1 MRSAATPKTKKNN
14 KEIAMRKKTCLLAL
28 VVLLAAAVP
37 VPGQTVG
44 SLLDQA
50 KEQYLAAAYQKSIGL
65 LFEALSLISKE
76 MPLQISH
83 LSLCDRVDGHRDY
96 QAKPGF
102 ALAQGEPFLLYFE
115 VDGFNSLKDGDKYW
129 VSLAEDARV
138 ADKEGKLLFDEKDW
152 VVLKN
157 DYSTPVV
164 PVYFTNRLTGM
175 ESGTYTVT
183 ITVRDE
189 YKKRTVQ
196 KVFEF
201 SVK

>member
-1 MRSAATPKTKKNN
+1 
-14 KEIAMRKKTCLLAL
+14 MRKKKTLLATAAI
-28 VVLLAAAVP
+28 LAFAGLAS
-37 VPGQTVG
+37 GQTVG

-50 KEQYLAAAYQKSIGL
+50 KEQYLATAYQKSIGL

-83 LSLCDRVDGHRDY
+83 LNLCDQVDGHRDY

-102 ALAQGEPFLLYFE
+102 VLAQEEPFLLYFE
-115 VDGFNSLKDGDKYW
+115 VEGFNSLKDGDKYW

-138 ADKEGKLLFDEKDW
+138 ADKEGKLIFDEKDW

-157 DYSTPVV
+157 DYGSPVV

-189 YKKRTVQ
+189 YKKQSVR
-196 KVFEF
+196 KVFAF
-201 SVK
+201 TVK

>member
-1 MRSAATPKTKKNN
+1 MW
-14 KEIAMRKKTCLLAL
+14 KKTFLLVLVALLAFAG
-28 VVLLAAAVP
+28 LA
-37 VPGQTVG
+37 PGQTVG

-76 MPLQISH
+76 MPLQINH
-83 LSLCDRVDGHRDY
+83 LYLCDRVDGHRDY
-96 QAKPGF
+96 QAKPDF
-102 ALAQGEPFLLYFE
+102 TLAQGEPFLLYFE
-115 VDGFNSLKDGDKYW
+115 VEGFNSLKDGDKYW
-129 VSLAEDARV
+129 VSLAEDAQV
-138 ADKEGKLLFDEKDW
+138 ADKEGKLIFDEKDW

-157 DYSTPVV
+157 DYGSPVV

-189 YKKRTVQ
+189 YKKQAIQKSFDFTVQ
-196 KVFEF
+196 
-201 SVK
+201 